1 MMSMSLPSPCS
12 PLSEFLPSPS
22 LSNHPVFFNNTRK
35 LCCYKFSS
43 LKLVFIPA
51 ASLSTTKS
59 YPTETTVLHS
69 PILGNKEQ
77 RLYPKEGE
85 GHKGLPMKEEEQE
98 SLDFDEKASKFQ
110 VLDLLN
116 AVKALPC
123 KERVDYI
130 VRVLD
135 KEIGFFNISDFND
148 VLMALVTANESDLV
162 LKLYSGLSCYSL
174 EPNSWTFSIMVRC
187 HCKKKDPGEAKR
199 VLDQMMQKGFNPN
212 VATLT
217 ILINSFCKM
226 GQLQNAFQ
234 VFEVMDRIGCK
245 PNIQTYN
252 CLLKGMCYV
261 GRIEEAF
268 ELMED
273 IKKTTVEPDIYTY
286 TAMMDGFCKV
296 GRSDEAMELLN
307 EAMEMGLAPN
317 VVTFNTLLDGYAKE
331 GRPLKGFG
339 VLKLMKQR
347 KCMPDYISYSTLLHG
362 LLLWGKVLAGLRIFN
377 EMEGSGLEAD
387 ERLMNSLVR
396 GLCRKSIKE
405 NDLVE
410 VAYEVFEKM
419 KKRGF
424 VIEQSTYALVIQA
437 LWVAKKVDDAFINLH
452 QMVRLGYIPR
462 LITINNVIR
471 ALCVGGKVD
480 EAFYVLV
487 LMYENSKIPSR
498 MSYDL
503 LIHELNRQERTLGA
517 CNVYGAALVR
527 GVVPHK
533 KPRR

>member
-1 MMSMSLPSPCS
+1 MPMSLPSPCS

-22 LSNHPVFFNNTRK
+22 LSNHAIFLNNTRK
-35 LCCYKFSS
+35 LSCHKFSG

-51 ASLSTTKS
+51 ASLPTTKS
-59 YPTETTVLHS
+59 YHPETTVLQS
-69 PILGNKEQ
+69 PILGKKEQ

-85 GHKGLPMKEEEQE
+85 ELKGLPMKEEEQE
-98 SLDFDEKASKFQ
+98 SLDFDEKDSKFQ
-110 VLDLLN
+110 VSDLLN
-116 AVKALPC
+116 AVKALPG
-123 KERVDYI
+123 KERVDHI

-135 KEIGFFNISDFND
+135 KEIGVLSISDFND
-148 VLMALVTANESDLV
+148 ALMALVTANESDLV
-162 LKLYSGLSCYSL
+162 LKLYSGLTCYSL
-174 EPNSWTFSIMVRC
+174 EPNSWTFTIMVRC

-199 VLDQMMQKGFNPN
+199 VLDQMMLKGFNPN
-212 VATLT
+212 VVTLT
-217 ILINSFCKM
+217 TLINSFCKI

-273 IKKTTVEPDIYTY
+273 IKKTVEPDIYTY

-317 VVTFNTLLDGYAKE
+317 VVTFNTLFDGYAKE

-339 VLKLMKQR
+339 VLKLMKQK

-362 LLLWGKVLAGLRIFN
+362 LLLWGKVLAGLRIFK
-377 EMEGSGLEAD
+377 EMEGNGLEAD
-387 ERLMNSLVR
+387 DKLMNSLVR
-396 GLCRKSIKE
+396 GLCRKSMKE
-405 NDLVE
+405 IDLVE
-410 VAYEVFEKM
+410 VAYQMFEKM

-424 VIEQSTYALVIQA
+424 VIEHSTYALAIQA
-437 LWVAKKVDDAFINLH
+437 LCVANKVDDAFINLL

-462 LITINNVIR
+462 LIAINNVIR
-471 ALCVGGKVD
+471 ALCLGGKVD

-503 LIHELNRQERTLGA
+503 LIHELNRQERTLSA

>member
-1 MMSMSLPSPCS
+1 MSMSLPSPRS

-35 LCCYKFSS
+35 LCCHKFFS

-69 PILGNKEQ
+69 PILGNEEQ

-85 GHKGLPMKEEEQE
+85 EHKGLPMKEEEQE

-148 VLMALVTANESDLV
+148 VLMALVTANDSDLV

-234 VFEVMDRIGCK
+234 VFE
-245 PNIQTYN
+245 
-252 CLLKGMCYV
+252 
-261 GRIEEAF
+261 
-268 ELMED
+268 
-273 IKKTTVEPDIYTY
+273 
-286 TAMMDGFCKV
+286 
-296 GRSDEAMELLN
+296 
-307 EAMEMGLAPN
+307 
-317 VVTFNTLLDGYAKE
+317 
-331 GRPLKGFG
+331 
-339 VLKLMKQR
+339 R